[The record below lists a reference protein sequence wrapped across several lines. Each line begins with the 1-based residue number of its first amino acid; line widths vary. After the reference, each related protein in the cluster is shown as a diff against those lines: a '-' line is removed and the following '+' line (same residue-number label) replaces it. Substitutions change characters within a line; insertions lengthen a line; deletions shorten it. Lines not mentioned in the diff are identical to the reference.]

1 MPTIGVNRDLLFER
15 LGRTYTEEE
24 FDELMFDY
32 GLELDEVTS
41 EKAMLEKEQGVTAQG
56 ASEAI
61 IYRIEIPANRYDL
74 LCLEGL
80 VRALLVFQ
88 EKQKAPRYKAVPPAD
103 GNMQQLIIQEAT
115 AQVRPHAVC
124 AVLRG
129 VNFTQAMYQ
138 SFIDLQDKLH
148 QNLCRKRSLVAIG
161 THDLD
166 TIQGPFIYNAKP
178 PAEIKFKPLNQT
190 KEYTAVELMQLY
202 KSDSHLKHF
211 LHIIEDKPVYPIIY
225 DQNGVVLSMPPI
237 INGEH
242 SKITLNTKNVFIE
255 CTATDLHKAKMVLD
269 SLVTIFSEYCQT
281 PFTVEAG
288 EVTTP
293 DGTKLTYPALPYRE
307 EIVDV
312 AWINKSVGIS
322 ESPESIAKLLTR
334 MCLSSEVVEVSKVK
348 VEIPPTRYDIIHAC
362 DIMEDVAIGYGY
374 NNIQMTFPKTNTIG
388 DQFGLNKV
396 TDLLRQDIAAAG
408 FTEVLSFSLCSRD
421 DVAGKLNKDIES
433 SGAVHIANPK
443 TLEFQIARTTL
454 LPGILKTIASN
465 KKMPLPMK
473 LFEISDIILQDK
485 DKDVGAKNLRHF
497 CAVYYNKNPGFEIIH
512 GLLDRFMQLL
522 EVPYSKEGSGYF
534 IRAADDPTFFPGRC
548 AEVVV
553 RAQVVGKLGVLHP
566 DVITKF
572 ELNNPCAALEIN
584 LEALL

>member
-312 AWINKSVGIS
+312 AWINKSVGIREHSHIRGVSGQRDWSALAQSLGSCS
-322 ESPESIAKLLTR
+322 EFLLHPYPCRMTPHLLLYDPRNINIHELSLFGMTPFLTWPPATPPPPGDEPVGEAVRGKVTEPPPLFSAPAPSPCSAGSARSLQHTLAPR
-334 MCLSSEVVEVSKVK
+334 RRPQRPASQNSL
-348 VEIPPTRYDIIHAC
+348 
-362 DIMEDVAIGYGY
+362 
-374 NNIQMTFPKTNTIG
+374 PKTTPWVG
-388 DQFGLNKV
+388 VEKEFG
-396 TDLLRQDIAAAG
+396 AAAPAMG
-408 FTEVLSFSLCSRD
+408 
-421 DVAGKLNKDIES
+421 G
-433 SGAVHIANPK
+433 
-443 TLEFQIARTTL
+443 
-454 LPGILKTIASN
+454 
-465 KKMPLPMK
+465 
-473 LFEISDIILQDK
+473 
-485 DKDVGAKNLRHF
+485 
-497 CAVYYNKNPGFEIIH
+497 
-512 GLLDRFMQLL
+512 
-522 EVPYSKEGSGYF
+522 
-534 IRAADDPTFFPGRC
+534 
-548 AEVVV
+548 
-553 RAQVVGKLGVLHP
+553 
-566 DVITKF
+566 
-572 ELNNPCAALEIN
+572 
-584 LEALL
+584 

>member
-80 VRALLVFQ
+80 VRALLVFK
-88 EKQKAPRYKAVPPAD
+88 EKQKAPRYKAIPPTD
-103 GNMQQLIIQEAT
+103 GNSQQLIIQEAT

-178 PAEIKFKPLNQT
+178 PADIKFKPLNQT

-242 SKITLNTKNVFIE
+242 SKITLNTKNIFIE

-269 SLVTIFSEYCQT
+269 SLVTMFSEYCQT
-281 PFTVEAG
+281 PFTVESG
-288 EVTTP
+288 EVITP

-334 MCLSSEVVEVSKVK
+334 MCLSSEVVEESKVK

-374 NNIQMTFPKTNTIG
+374 NNIQMTIPKTNTIA

-421 DVAGKLNKDIES
+421 DVAGKLNKDIDS

-454 LPGILKTIASN
+454 LPGILKTVASN

-473 LFEISDIILQDK
+473 LFEISDIMLQDK
-485 DKDVGAKNLRHF
+485 DKDVGARNERHF

-553 RAQVVGKLGVLHP
+553 KAQVVGKLGVLHP